1 MLCSIKNGFFLYDGG
16 SLFGV
21 APKMAWQEAYSADAD
36 NRCRLVMRSLLVKT
50 ADRLIMIDAGV
61 GIKHADV
68 MATFG
73 FSKLKNFDELL
84 APMGYKCSDITDL
97 VLTHLHFEHCGG
109 CTSLDGQDLC
119 LSFPNAMVHVGE
131 EQWKTMLNPNERE
144 RYMMIPADVMEAFKK
159 GKLNVIKETF
169 DLCEGVQ
176 LRLVDGHSKAQIV
189 PYITAGDRTYVFA
202 GDVIPTSAHL
212 SLDWLDAHDI
222 DPLTAL
228 AGKQSMLEE
237 AVKEGQWIIFPHDAQ
252 LPCAKIC
259 KKEDFQIL
267 EKEMLNE

>member
-1 MLCSIKNGFFLYDGG
+1 
-16 SLFGV
+16 
-21 APKMAWQEAYSADAD
+21 
-36 NRCRLVMRSLLVKT
+36 
-50 ADRLIMIDAGV
+50 
-61 GIKHADV
+61 
-68 MATFG
+68 
-73 FSKLKNFDELL
+73 
-84 APMGYKCSDITDL
+84 
-97 VLTHLHFEHCGG
+97 
-109 CTSLDGQDLC
+109 
-119 LSFPNAMVHVGE
+119 
-131 EQWKTMLNPNERE
+131 
-144 RYMMIPADVMEAFKK
+144 
-159 GKLNVIKETF
+159 
-169 DLCEGVQ
+169 
-176 LRLVDGHSKAQIV
+176 
-189 PYITAGDRTYVFA
+189 VFA